1 MVQYPV
7 SSVARTFTWSAL
19 SAHADA
25 FRKDAQDAQDTEG
38 VRDRP
43 PPGTPGW
50 RILPEPRRPKAGM
63 ALNARLDHRNPLV
76 FDTHEL
82 GRRPGALQRLT
93 RTVDAPKDLGIQ
105 GVVGVP
111 EGAPVE
117 LELRLES
124 VMEGVLVTG
133 TARARAEGEC
143 VRCLEPL
150 GLELEA
156 DFQEMFSYPD
166 ADDRGRVKAEP
177 ADDAGESAENEDR
190 LFLEDGLFDLEPVL
204 RDAVVLALPMQ
215 PVCQDD
221 CPGLCSQCGA
231 RLADDPDHHHD
242 AVDIRWAALQGLAGS
257 LEDGEKDEMSGA
269 ESGVDE
275 KQEK

>member
-1 MVQYPV
+1 
-7 SSVARTFTWSAL
+7 
-19 SAHADA
+19 
-25 FRKDAQDAQDTEG
+25 
-38 VRDRP
+38 
-43 PPGTPGW
+43 
-50 RILPEPRRPKAGM
+50 M

-82 GRRPGALQRLT
+82 GRRPGALRRLS
-93 RTVDAPKDLGIQ
+93 RTVDAPRDLGLKDVI
-105 GVVGVP
+105 GVP
-111 EGAPVE
+111 EGTPME
-117 LELRLES
+117 LDLRLES

-150 GLELEA
+150 GQQLEA

-166 ADDRGRVKAEP
+166 ADDRGRPKAEP
-177 ADDAGESAENEDR
+177 ADDAEEDEDR
-190 LFLEDGLFDLEPVL
+190 FFIEDGLFDLEPVL

-221 CPGLCSQCGA
+221 CPGLCAECGA

-242 AVDIRWAALQGLAGS
+242 AVDIRWAALQGLAGTMK
-257 LEDGEKDEMSGA
+257 DGEKDEMSGA
-269 ESGVDE
+269 EPGVDE

>member
-1 MVQYPV
+1 M
-7 SSVARTFTWSAL
+7 T
-19 SAHADA
+19 
-25 FRKDAQDAQDTEG
+25 
-38 VRDRP
+38 
-43 PPGTPGW
+43 
-50 RILPEPRRPKAGM
+50 
-63 ALNARLDHRNPLV
+63 LNARLDHRKPLV

-105 GVVGVP
+105 GVIGVP

-133 TARARAEGEC
+133 TSRAVAKGEC

-150 GLELEA
+150 ELELEA
-156 DFQEMFSYPD
+156 EFQELFSYPD
-166 ADDRGRVKAEP
+166 ADDRGRPKADP
-177 ADDAGESAENEDR
+177 ADDAEEDEDM
-190 LFLEDGLFDLEPVL
+190 FFIEDGLFDLEPVL

-257 LEDGEKDEMSGA
+257 LEDGEKDELSGA
-269 ESGVDE
+269 EPGVDE

>member
-1 MVQYPV
+1 M
-7 SSVARTFTWSAL
+7 ST
-19 SAHADA
+19 H
-25 FRKDAQDAQDTEG
+25 
-38 VRDRP
+38 
-43 PPGTPGW
+43 
-50 RILPEPRRPKAGM
+50 
-63 ALNARLDHRNPLV
+63 LDHRNPLV

-82 GRRPGALQRLT
+82 GRRPGAMQRLS
-93 RTVDAPKDLGIQ
+93 RTIDAPKDFGIQ
-105 GVVGVP
+105 GVIEVP

-117 LELRLES
+117 LDLRLES

-133 TARARAEGEC
+133 TARALAKGEC
-143 VRCLEPL
+143 VRCLEPI
-150 GLELEA
+150 GLDAEA

-166 ADDRGRVKAEP
+166 ADDRGRARTEP
-177 ADDAGESAENEDR
+177 ADDAGESPEDEDR

-204 RDAVVLALPMQ
+204 RDAVVLSLPMQ

-221 CPGLCSQCGA
+221 CEGLCSECGV
-231 RLADDPDHHHD
+231 RLADEPGHHHD

-257 LEDGEKDEMSGA
+257 IQDGEKDELSGA

>member
-1 MVQYPV
+1 
-7 SSVARTFTWSAL
+7 
-19 SAHADA
+19 
-25 FRKDAQDAQDTEG
+25 
-38 VRDRP
+38 
-43 PPGTPGW
+43 
-50 RILPEPRRPKAGM
+50 M
-63 ALNARLDHRNPLV
+63 ALNTRLDHRNPLV

-93 RTVDAPKDLGIQ
+93 RTIDAPKDLGIQ
-105 GVVGVP
+105 GVIGVP

-133 TARARAEGEC
+133 TARAQAKGEC

-150 GLELEA
+150 EQQLEA

-177 ADDAGESAENEDR
+177 VDDAEEDEDR
-190 LFLEDGLFDLEPVL
+190 LFIEDGLFDLESVL

-221 CPGLCSQCGA
+221 CPGLCSECGV

-257 LEDGEKDEMSGA
+257 SGDGEKDELSGDA
-269 ESGVDE
+269 PLSAPVDE

>member
-1 MVQYPV
+1 M
-7 SSVARTFTWSAL
+7 T
-19 SAHADA
+19 
-25 FRKDAQDAQDTEG
+25 
-38 VRDRP
+38 
-43 PPGTPGW
+43 
-50 RILPEPRRPKAGM
+50 
-63 ALNARLDHRNPLV
+63 ARLDHRNPLV

-93 RTVDAPKDLGIQ
+93 RTIDAPKDFGIQ

-133 TARARAEGEC
+133 TARAQAEGEC

-150 GLELEA
+150 QLDVEA
-156 DFQEMFSYPD
+156 EFQEMFSYPD
-166 ADDRGRVKAEP
+166 ADDRGRHHSAEP
-177 ADDAGESAENEDR
+177 GDDAEDDEDR
-190 LFLEDGLFDLEPVL
+190 LFLEDGLFDLEAVL

-215 PVCQDD
+215 PVCQED
-221 CPGLCSQCGA
+221 CPGLCAECGA

-269 ESGVDE
+269 DAEAGVDE

>member
-1 MVQYPV
+1 
-7 SSVARTFTWSAL
+7 
-19 SAHADA
+19 
-25 FRKDAQDAQDTEG
+25 
-38 VRDRP
+38 
-43 PPGTPGW
+43 
-50 RILPEPRRPKAGM
+50 M

-82 GRRPGALQRLT
+82 GRRPGAMQRLT
-93 RTVDAPKDLGIQ
+93 RTIDAPVDLGIQ
-105 GVVGVP
+105 GVIGVP

-133 TARARAEGEC
+133 TARASAKGEC

-150 GLELEA
+150 EQVLEA

-166 ADDRGRVKAEP
+166 ADDRGRPKAEP
-177 ADDAGESAENEDR
+177 VDDAEDDEDT
-190 LFLEDGLFDLEPVL
+190 LPLEDGLFDLEPVL

-221 CPGLCSQCGA
+221 CPGLCSECGA
-231 RLADDPDHHHD
+231 RLADDPEHHHD
-242 AVDIRWAALQGLAGS
+242 ALDIRWAALQGLAGS
-257 LEDGEKDEMSGA
+257 LEDGEKDELSGA
-269 ESGVDE
+269 EPGVDE

>member
-1 MVQYPV
+1 
-7 SSVARTFTWSAL
+7 
-19 SAHADA
+19 
-25 FRKDAQDAQDTEG
+25 
-38 VRDRP
+38 
-43 PPGTPGW
+43 
-50 RILPEPRRPKAGM
+50 M

-93 RTVDAPKDLGIQ
+93 RTVDAPKDLGLK
-105 GVVGVP
+105 GVIGVP

-150 GLELEA
+150 EQELVA
-156 DFQEMFSYPD
+156 DFQELFSYPD
-166 ADDRGRVKAEP
+166 ADDRGRVIAEP
-177 ADDAGESAENEDR
+177 GDDAEADEDR
-190 LFLEDGLFDLEPVL
+190 LRLEDGLFDLETVL

-221 CPGLCSQCGA
+221 CPGLCSECGA

-242 AVDIRWAALQGLAGS
+242 AADIRWAALQGLADS
-257 LEDGEKDEMSGA
+257 LEAGDQDKMSGDA
-269 ESGVDE
+269 PRSARVDE
-275 KQEK
+275 KQE

>member
-1 MVQYPV
+1 
-7 SSVARTFTWSAL
+7 
-19 SAHADA
+19 
-25 FRKDAQDAQDTEG
+25 
-38 VRDRP
+38 
-43 PPGTPGW
+43 
-50 RILPEPRRPKAGM
+50 M
-63 ALNARLDHRNPLV
+63 ALNARLDHRKPLV

-82 GRRPGALQRLT
+82 GRRPGAQQRLT
-93 RTVDAPKDLGIQ
+93 REIDAPKDLGIQ
-105 GVVGVP
+105 GVIGVP
-111 EGAPVE
+111 EGATVK
-117 LELRLES
+117 LDLRLES

-133 TARARAEGEC
+133 TVRAQAEGEC

-150 GLELEA
+150 ELELEA

-177 ADDAGESAENEDR
+177 ADDAEEDEDM

-215 PVCQDD
+215 PVCRED
-221 CPGLCSQCGA
+221 CPGLCSECGA
-231 RLADDPDHHHD
+231 RLADDPTHHHD

-257 LEDGEKDEMSGA
+257 LGDGEKDEMSGGA
-269 ESGVDE
+269 LPSAHADE